1 MPGCI
6 SDVLTNCRMYGTVG
20 CMQVTPDPVKDVLD
34 VLRFRRMNSSGTPIS
49 CILKYME
56 YSMYIPCISCC
67 PDSTRIDIHGISIM
81 MDIHGYTMYIQGG
94 GYTWYIHGY
103 PCISIM
109 YIPRIYM
116 DIHGI
121 SIDVYPWY
129 IRGISVDIHRFLNP
143 DFSSGPCC
151 WSHSM
156 RTQVCVIRV
165 FHSTRHHGNGARG

>member
-1 MPGCI
+1 MFSLLWGADHHSI
-6 SDVLTNCRMYGTVG
+6 HCRSHGLLQQRQHLEPRF
-20 CMQVTPDPVKDVLD
+20 QVYTW
-34 VLRFRRMNSSGTPIS
+34 NIS
-49 CILKYME
+49 CISHVYAVL
-56 YSMYIPCISCC
+56 
-67 PDSTRIDIHGISIM
+67 IDIHGIYS
-81 MDIHGYTMYIQGG
+81 DIHGYTMHFQRG

-121 SIDVYPWY
+121 SFDVYPWF
-129 IRGISVDIHRFLNP
+129 IRGISMEIPRFLNP
-143 DFSSGPCC
+143 DFSAGPCC

-156 RTQVCVIRV
+156 RTQFCVISV

>member
-1 MPGCI
+1 MYKHVHTRLN
-6 SDVLTNCRMYGTVG
+6 DVHTCLY
-20 CMQVTPDPVKDVLD
+20 P
-34 VLRFRRMNSSGTPIS
+34 
-49 CILKYME
+49 
-56 YSMYIPCISCC
+56 SMYIHIYHLEPRFYVYTWNIPCISHVYAVL
-67 PDSTRIDIHGISIM
+67 IDIPRISM
-81 MDIHGYTMYIQGG
+81 YIHGYTRYIQRG

-129 IRGISVDIHRFLNP
+129 IRGISMDIHRFLNP
-143 DFSSGPCC
+143 DFSAGLCC